1 MYNFNEVHQT
11 KLPADPL
18 ELFVDPS
25 ARRSITRSIYRQLRE
40 AIASGRVAA
49 GDRLPP
55 TRELA
60 AQLGV
65 SRHTITTVYDQL
77 VGEGYLSG
85 RAGGGTFVNSASP
98 RDLTDRR
105 SPSAPVSIDRTTARR
120 PPVAPR
126 FDLRP
131 GAPDHRLFPTVEW
144 RRCMLAALQHP
155 PGGYG
160 DPGGVPALRDAI
172 AHWIGRSRGLD
183 AAAEQIVV
191 TSGAQQAIDLILRL
205 LVRPGDI
212 VAVEEPGYAPVMQL
226 CKAVGADVCPV
237 PVDAEGLVVDRLPEG
252 TRLVYTTPAHQFPTG
267 VVMSLPRRLALLD
280 HAQRHDV
287 IVIEDDYDSEYR
299 HVARPL
305 EPLQRLDR
313 HERVIYVDTF
323 SKTMSP
329 ALRLGFAML
338 PRVLVPT
345 LLELRELTDWQP
357 AEPVQTAMVRFIV
370 DGHLS
375 RHLRRT
381 RKVYSERHRLVAQF
395 LAAAVE
401 QRWLAGFTPTSA
413 GLHITA
419 TLDHGADEEAVRGC
433 AEEAGVAIGGFA
445 ECWLTPDPPPGLII
459 GYGSIADD
467 QLSDALTALA
477 VVLEAG
483 ARRGRVVQRTQ

>member
-1 MYNFNEVHQT
+1 MSNSEEIHQT

-18 ELFVDPS
+18 ELFVDPT

-65 SRHTITTVYDQL
+65 SRHTVTTVYDQL

-85 RAGGGTFVNSASP
+85 RSGGETFVNPASP
-98 RDLTDRR
+98 RGVITRG
-105 SPSAPVSIDRTTARR
+105 PSRTAAAIEPTTPR
-120 PPVAPR
+120 PTLVVPQ

-131 GAPDHRLFPTVEW
+131 GAPDHRLFPTAEW

-160 DPGGVPALRDAI
+160 DPAGLPVLREAI
-172 AHWIGRSRGLD
+172 AHWISRSRGLD
-183 AAAEQIVV
+183 AAADQIVV

-205 LVRPGDI
+205 LVEPGDI
-212 VAVEEPGYAPVMQL
+212 VAVEEPGYQPVMRL
-226 CKAVGADVCPV
+226 CAAIGADVRPV
-237 PVDAEGLVVDRLPEG
+237 PVDAEGLVVDQIPARA
-252 TRLVYTTPAHQFPTG
+252 RLVYTTPAHQFPTG

-280 HAQRHDV
+280 RAERHDL

-313 HERVIYVDTF
+313 NDRVIYVDTF

-329 ALRLGFAML
+329 ALRLGFALL
-338 PRVLVPT
+338 PRTITQPFLD
-345 LLELRELTDWQP
+345 LRRLSDWQP
-357 AEPVQTAMVRFIV
+357 AEPVQSAMARFV
-370 DGHLS
+370 TDGHLS

-381 RKVYSERHRLVAQF
+381 RKVYSQRHHVVTQF
-395 LAAAVE
+395 LVHAVE
-401 QRWLAGFTPTSA
+401 QRWLDGFTPTCA
-413 GLHITA
+413 GLHVTA
-419 TLDHGADEEAVRGC
+419 TLDRGRDEEAVRSTASG
-433 AEEAGVAIGGFA
+433 AGVAVGSFA
-445 ECWLTPDPPPGLII
+445 ECWLSADPPPGLVI
-459 GYGSIADD
+459 GFGSITAD
-467 QLSDALTALA
+467 QLPAALQRLA
-477 VVLEAG
+477 EAC
-483 ARRGRVVQRTQ
+483 

>member
-1 MYNFNEVHQT
+1 MSNSGEVHQT

-65 SRHTITTVYDQL
+65 SRHTVTTVYDQL

-85 RAGGGTFVNSASP
+85 RAGGGTFVNPASP
-98 RDLTDRR
+98 RGAAARQR
-105 SPSAPVSIDRTTARR
+105 STAATATAINPATPRPSPAIPQ
-120 PPVAPR
+120 

-131 GAPDHRLFPTVEW
+131 GAPDHRLFPTTEW

-160 DPGGVPALRDAI
+160 DPAGSPILREAI
-172 AHWIGRSRGLD
+172 AHWISRSRGLD
-183 AAAEQIVV
+183 AAADQIVV

-205 LVRPGDI
+205 LVEPGDI
-212 VAVEEPGYAPVMQL
+212 VAVEEPGYEPVMRL
-226 CKAVGADVCPV
+226 CAAIGADVRPV
-237 PVDAEGLVVDRLPEG
+237 AVDAEGLVVDQIPAR

-280 HAQRHDV
+280 HAERHDF

-313 HERVIYVDTF
+313 HGRVIYVDTF

-329 ALRLGFAML
+329 ALRLGFALL
-338 PRVLVPT
+338 PRAIMQPF
-345 LLELRELTDWQP
+345 LELRHLSDWQP
-357 AEPVQTAMVRFIV
+357 AEPVQSAMARLIT

-381 RKVYSERHRLVAQF
+381 RKVYSERHHVVTHLLTR
-395 LAAAVE
+395 AVE
-401 QRWLAGFTPTSA
+401 QGWIDGFTPTCA

-419 TLDHGADEEAVRGC
+419 TLRRDADEGAVRRR
-433 AEEAGVAIGGFA
+433 AEAAGVAVGSFA
-445 ECWLTPDPPPGLII
+445 ECWLTADPPPGLVI
-459 GYGSIADD
+459 GFGSIAAD
-467 QLSDALTALA
+467 QLPAALQLLA
-477 VVLEAG
+477 K
-483 ARRGRVVQRTQ
+483 TC

>member
-1 MYNFNEVHQT
+1 MSNSEELHQT
-11 KLPADPL
+11 KLPAHPL

-25 ARRSITRSIYRQLRE
+25 ARRSISNSITSSIYRQLRE

-77 VGEGYLSG
+77 VGEGYLTG
-85 RAGGGTFVNSASP
+85 RAGGGTFVNAASP
-98 RDLTDRR
+98 RQRTDHYGSTTITSIEPPTTRR
-105 SPSAPVSIDRTTARR
+105 TLI
-120 PPVAPR
+120 APR

-131 GAPDHRLFPTVEW
+131 GAPDQRLFPTVEW

-160 DPGGVPALRDAI
+160 EPAGLPALREAI
-172 AHWIGRSRGLD
+172 AHWISRSRGLD
-183 AAAEQIVV
+183 APAEQIVV
-191 TSGAQQAIDLILRL
+191 TSGAQQAIDLVLRL

-226 CKAVGADVCPV
+226 CKAVGADVRPV
-237 PVDAEGLVVDRLPEG
+237 PVDADGLVVERLPRG

-280 HAQRHDV
+280 HAERHDV
-287 IVIEDDYDSEYR
+287 FVIEDDYDSEYR

-329 ALRLGFAML
+329 ALRLGFAMI
-338 PRVLVPT
+338 PRALT
-345 LLELRELTDWQP
+345 QSFLELREMTDWQP
-357 AEPVQTAMVRFIV
+357 AEPVQTAMVRFIAE
-370 DGHLS
+370 GHLS

-381 RKVYSERHRLVAQF
+381 RKVYGERHRLVTQF
-395 LAAAVE
+395 LGTAVA
-401 QRWLAGFTPTSA
+401 QRWLAGFMPTSA

-419 TLDHGADEEAVRGC
+419 TLDGGVDEDSLRRSL
-433 AEEAGVAIGGFA
+433 AESGVAVGGFA
-445 ECWLTPDPPPGLII
+445 ECWLTPEPPPGLVI
-459 GYGSIADD
+459 GFGSIADE
-467 QLSDALTALA
+467 LLPDALATLGA
-477 VVLEAG
+477 VLQTN
-483 ARRGRVVQRTQ
+483 AR

>member
-1 MYNFNEVHQT
+1 MSNSRELHQT
-11 KLPADPL
+11 KLTDPL

-25 ARRSITRSIYRQLRE
+25 ARRSITRSIYRQLRD
-40 AIASGRVAA
+40 AIASGRVAP

-65 SRHTITTVYDQL
+65 SRHTVTTVYDQL
-77 VGEGYLSG
+77 VGEGYLRG
-85 RAGGGTFVNSASP
+85 RAGGGTFVNPASP
-98 RDLTDRR
+98 RGVPACV
-105 SPSAPVSIDRTTARR
+105 PSTATAAIEPTMARL
-120 PPVAPR
+120 PPITPR

-144 RRCMLAALQHP
+144 RRCILAALQRP

-160 DPGGVPALRDAI
+160 DAAGLPALREAI

-183 AAAEQIVV
+183 ASAGQIVV

-212 VAVEEPGYAPVMQL
+212 VAVEEPGYEPVMQL
-226 CKAVGADVCPV
+226 CAVIGADIRPV
-237 PVDAEGLVVDRLPEG
+237 PVDSEGLEVDRIPPR

-267 VVMSLPRRLALLD
+267 AVMSLPRRLALLD
-280 HAQRHDV
+280 HAARHDI

-313 HERVIYVDTF
+313 NERVIYVDTF
-323 SKTMSP
+323 SKTLSP
-329 ALRLGFAML
+329 ALRLGFAVL
-338 PRVLVPT
+338 PRTVTQPFI
-345 LLELRELTDWQP
+345 ELRQLSDWQP
-357 AEPVQTAMVRFIV
+357 AEPVQTAMARFIA

-381 RKVYSERHRLVAQF
+381 RKIYSERHRVVSQF
-395 LAAAVE
+395 LSHAAE
-401 QRWLAGFTPTSA
+401 QRWIEGFTPTCA

-419 TLDHGADEEAVRGC
+419 TLHRGTDEDAVRKL
-433 AEEAGVAIGGFA
+433 AEEAGVAVGSFA
-445 ECWLTPDPPPGLII
+445 ECWLTEDPPPGLVI
-459 GYGSIADD
+459 GFGSIAND
-467 QLSDALTALA
+467 QLPDALELLA
-477 VVLEAG
+477 KACYM
-483 ARRGRVVQRTQ
+483 RVRAEVGS